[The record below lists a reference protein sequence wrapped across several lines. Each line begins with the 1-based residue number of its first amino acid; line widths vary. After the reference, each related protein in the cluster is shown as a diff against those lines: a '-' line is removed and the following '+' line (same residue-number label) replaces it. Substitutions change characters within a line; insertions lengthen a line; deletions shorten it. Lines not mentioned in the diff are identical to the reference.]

1 MSNTSK
7 ILIGL
12 GSVVTIALVVQGVR
26 FAMMLP
32 KLEKYVDIVKS
43 GGEPDSQEFRG
54 VSNDLMN
61 GVIYRANVHHFP
73 FSKTIIIKENIK

>member
-7 ILIGL
+7 ILIGV
-12 GSVVTIALVVQGVR
+12 GGVIATALVVQGIR

-32 KLEKYVDIVKS
+32 KLEKYVSIVRA

-54 VSNDLMN
+54 VSNDLMD

-73 FSKTIIIKENIK
+73 FSKTIILKERIK

>member
-7 ILIGL
+7 ILIGV
-12 GSVVTIALVVQGVR
+12 GGVITAVLVVQGIR

-32 KLEKYVDIVKS
+32 KLQKYVDIVNS
-43 GGEPDSQEFRG
+43 GGEPDSQEFSG

-73 FSKTIIIKENIK
+73 FSKTIILKERIK